1 LIRNFQNE
9 DEVSILELLHAN
21 ELPEEC
27 LPDLTIRNAEGKIV
41 PNPLFVVK
49 RVFDHDGHAAML
61 CFLKIRSE
69 LYFFVDHTVGTPE
82 ERWEMLKEFTEDM
95 KVEAAKQGLDQ
106 MTAFVPPEMAQSF
119 GKRLEDLGFKNSG
132 YVPYSLNIE

>member
-1 LIRNFQNE
+1 MIRDFE
-9 DEVSILELLHAN
+9 DRDELAVIELLTAN
-21 ELPEEC
+21 ELPVEC
-27 LPDLTIRNAEGKIV
+27 LPDLRTQNAHGNVV

-49 RVFDHDGHAAML
+49 RVFEREGKAVMI

-82 ERWEMLKEFTEDM
+82 ERWLNLVQFTEDI
-95 KVEAAKQGLDQ
+95 KFEAAKRGLDQ
-106 MTAFVPPEMAQSF
+106 MTAFVPPEMDQAF
-119 GKRLEDLGFKNSG
+119 GKRLEELGFKNSG